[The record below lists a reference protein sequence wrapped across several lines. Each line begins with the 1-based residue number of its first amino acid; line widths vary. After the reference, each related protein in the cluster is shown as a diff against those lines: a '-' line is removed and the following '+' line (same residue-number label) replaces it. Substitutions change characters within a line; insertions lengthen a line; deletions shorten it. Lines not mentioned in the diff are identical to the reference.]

1 MAIYQKQTSVYLTC
15 CIVRLS
21 WNDDENRIQLPRKG
35 SDLSGE
41 HPVDSWPQVPVAM
54 FLLVMVL

>member
-35 SDLSGE
+35 SDLFVKRNGE
-41 HPVDSWPQVPVAM
+41 GQLQKP
-54 FLLVMVL
+54 LNRR